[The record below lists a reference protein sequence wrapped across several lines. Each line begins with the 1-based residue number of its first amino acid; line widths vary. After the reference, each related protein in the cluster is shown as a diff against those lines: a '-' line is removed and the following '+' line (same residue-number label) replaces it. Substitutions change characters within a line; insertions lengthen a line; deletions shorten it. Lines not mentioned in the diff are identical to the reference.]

1 MLTVKIELKKKRIMS
16 GRTTSVKLVKR
27 ASNIFISLIIIIFF
41 LSFAFLPSCRSD
53 EDGNQYAEGSSGN
66 SGLYLFDY
74 EKIKI
79 ENTSSIDLRISGS
92 NLYLDIYQ
100 DLIVL
105 GEIENISAEN
115 KTDIEITL
123 DFYDKYG
130 NRIISAN
137 IPAAVNY
144 LRGGSTLPFWYY
156 VTERENYIN
165 ISRLKIGVNYKD
177 HYESFKGNPI
187 VESESYSYTGDY
199 LIIEG
204 RVINLGKGRIRNLK
218 LFCTF
223 YNDRDQVVFINQCY
237 LPAEEMSGG
246 EGQGFV
252 LKVLLDEYLPEF
264 THYDFGIFFED
275 DIEMPV

>member
-1 MLTVKIELKKKRIMS
+1 MVKIELKKKMIMS
-16 GRTTSVKLVKR
+16 GKMISVRLVKK
-27 ASNIFISLIIIIFF
+27 ASDIFISLIIIFFF
-41 LSFAFLPSCRSD
+41 LLCVFLPSCRSD
-53 EDGNQYAEGSSGN
+53 EDKNQYAEENGDNG
-66 SGLYLFDY
+66 GLYLFDY
-74 EKIKI
+74 EKIEI
-79 ENTSSIDLRISGS
+79 ENASSIDLKISGS

-105 GEIENISAEN
+105 GEIKNISAEN
-115 KTDIEITL
+115 KTDIEITF

-130 NRIISAN
+130 SGIISAN
-137 IPAAVNY
+137 LPAAVNY

-156 VTERENYIN
+156 VTDREKYIN

-177 HYESFKGNPI
+177 CYESFKGNPI
-187 VESESYSYTGDY
+187 VDSESYSYTGDY

-204 RVINLGKGRIRNLK
+204 RVINLGKSRIRNLK

-223 YNDRDQVVFINQCY
+223 YNDRDQVVFIKQCY
-237 LPAEEMSGG
+237 LPAEEMSSG
-246 EGQGFV
+246 EEQGFV